1 MEILFAARDAITTQ
15 TIVNC
20 FWKSGIFGESKE
32 ADTAEDDNPFQELQ
46 DEVDDFRS
54 VQRDFMAKIFFYKQ

>member
-1 MEILFAARDAITTQ
+1 MEILVAARDALTTR

-20 FWKSGIFGESKE
+20 FWKSGIFAESKE
-32 ADTAEDDNPFQELQ
+32 AYTAEDDNPFQERQ

-54 VQRDFMAKIFFYKQ
+54 VQQDFMAKIFFL